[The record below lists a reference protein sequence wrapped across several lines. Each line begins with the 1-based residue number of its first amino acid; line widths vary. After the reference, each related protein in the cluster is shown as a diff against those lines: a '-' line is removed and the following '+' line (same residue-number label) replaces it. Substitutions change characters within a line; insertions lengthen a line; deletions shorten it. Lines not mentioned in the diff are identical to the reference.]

1 MKKSF
6 NLFVVLLRC
15 GSGLPVV
22 RDVADYAKLAANRA
36 KLRKVMIRNSFEPLP
51 SEWWLYDFSGWQRFE
66 ILDIGLEELPAE
78 NH

>member
-6 NLFVVLLRC
+6 NLFLLLLAMLLRC

-22 RDVADYAKLAANRA
+22 RDG
-36 KLRKVMIRNSFEPLP
+36 FEPLP
-51 SEWWLYDFSGWQRFE
+51 SEWWHYDFSGWQRFE

-78 NH
+78 DH